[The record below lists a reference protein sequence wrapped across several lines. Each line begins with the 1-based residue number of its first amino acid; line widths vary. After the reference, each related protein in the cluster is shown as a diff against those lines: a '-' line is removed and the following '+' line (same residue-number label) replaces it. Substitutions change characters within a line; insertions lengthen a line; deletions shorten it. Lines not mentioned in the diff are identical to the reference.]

1 APHLANWSTCRRRPC
16 AILSIGKSTALQRAA
31 VVRRSPAAADARW
44 TAVRAVDSEKELRM
58 GTVRAVVVDPEAPG
72 RLALR
77 EVELPTP
84 GRAEALVRVAA
95 ISLNR
100 GEVRGAM
107 AAQA

>member
-1 APHLANWSTCRRRPC
+1 M
-16 AILSIGKSTALQRAA
+16 
-31 VVRRSPAAADARW
+31 SP
-44 TAVRAVDSEKELRM
+44 
-58 GTVRAVVVDPEAPG
+58 VRAVVVDPEAPG

-77 EVELPTP
+77 EVEPPAP

-107 AAQA
+107 AAQVGPVAAQPRAIELSTV